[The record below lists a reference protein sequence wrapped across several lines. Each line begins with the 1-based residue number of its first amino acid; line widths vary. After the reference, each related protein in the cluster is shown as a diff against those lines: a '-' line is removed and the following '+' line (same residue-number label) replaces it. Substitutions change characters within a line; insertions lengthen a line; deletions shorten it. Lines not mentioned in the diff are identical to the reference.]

1 MLKIPLY
8 QGISEPLFYPVY
20 DFMYGGFSFA
30 VKMIFIILTVVLPTA
45 LVFLTTRFIK

>member
-1 MLKIPLY
+1 
-8 QGISEPLFYPVY
+8 
-20 DFMYGGFSFA
+20 